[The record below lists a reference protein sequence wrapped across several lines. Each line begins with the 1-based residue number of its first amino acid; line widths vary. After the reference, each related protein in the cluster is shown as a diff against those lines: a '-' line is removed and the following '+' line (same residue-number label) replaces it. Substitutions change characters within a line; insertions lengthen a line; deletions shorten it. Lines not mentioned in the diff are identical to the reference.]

1 MSSIKE
7 RQFFLQLLSFV
18 TGPAIDVMQHY
29 FEVKILT
36 NIEFEDFLNDPN
48 NIHQLFHQCYPTTP
62 CCKCM
67 TASLASSRK
76 RGCLHLQQFDK
87 LYDNSGLP
95 QPKHE
100 NMMGSTILQH
110 CLCKFSAKGSVT
122 VDELDIT
129 LFYDVV
135 QHCCPSKMNFMWR
148 KNIKDVRNFLS
159 HIPNGQVNNT
169 DFEDNWRTLTNAT
182 LGFAREIG
190 IKCKKMFEEKI
201 SEIKNSSIE
210 VLKEKLKKSNE
221 DIIKMLETLN
231 GIKQT
236 TVDECKKT
244 VELINYKQD
253 ENFKELFDKSDEISK
268 ETKENTTEMRK
279 LNHKVDNLESVI
291 RIAIEKALEKTKGQ
305 SFADDNR
312 EITIATKVDSSSW
325 DEENTITKLSNIVK
339 SESDEKSGDAE
350 TFQIKNVEHKCIQL
364 DLVASPDV
372 FKTKQNLRKAVK
384 SLVHQ
389 LVEAGEINT
398 KISGKLAINLTV
410 KSPLTRDEIDVV
422 HAVFDKM
429 KSEVENIDYCT
440 MIKKVKMEITDD
452 AKYEEIFIAVDN
464 LKCLLKLTGLPNDL
478 LHTAPGEKS
487 SDVKGNQ
494 LLYVEWTME
503 CPLKWN
509 VALISSSIMTT
520 YILFMTNSSLT
531 TYYETSSKLTIHT
544 TVQRCV
550 FRSYST
556 LEVAV
561 KNLIGKI
568 INVASIKSTEPEEL
582 SASVLIMTKPEDE
595 ESCQPKSNKEW
606 KTDKSISGLK
616 DNIVTCDHCTQSFS
630 CKNCTSKINHIRRLD
645 KALKIKDQ
653 TIQRLEKALTKR
665 EKEAIEEDESD
676 YDSYYSAEKN
686 TINEE
691 PIDYTGNSSTRE
703 IEMSEEPEQKKRKTA
718 TTSEIENLEE
728 NQTEDASKSL
738 NHLVVDMKQAL
749 QKLGE
754 IPLLDHCIAI
764 YRRYMKRVNTKWKER
779 TVFPFQPKNEQE
791 ILANLLKE
799 KKKRTKL
806 IAKLKDVIHNQDEFT
821 TTDEGYGTDI
831 RFLDV
836 DQNPATKC
844 TYCHT
849 KETYQIECYC
859 WNCKIFICDN
869 CLIEHRMKNKNH
881 YNIYKSGILR
891 EYEITDTWG
900 EFIYS
905 ELIDLKFMV
914 ADIVAILQVDKLSTH
929 KLTGELINN
938 FTIKSGQDSRIA
950 CINDCKIA
958 FTVPCH
964 NLIKIVT
971 IIIPTTIT
979 DLGTP
984 EGTNMTGGITCR
996 MDILYVAF
1004 SDAIRLMDLSGQIQ
1018 RVVNIP
1024 NVNIL
1029 HSVNNDKML
1038 CVNNSEKTMSCL
1050 DFTNDS
1056 FNNFQRFPFNPN
1068 DVTTDEVGNIIFLE
1082 DGSIW
1087 QADSDGNNIR
1097 IIMSQE
1103 RHYTFQ
1109 KITYNKDSKCLL
1121 TNKFSS
1127 GVQVYRK
1134 LE

>member
-1 MSSIKE
+1 MYDDTTCRIKFQNGLSEEFISNRGVKQGDVLSPLLFNLYINNLVKSLQDANTDPIVIGDTTINSLLFADDIVLLSNSEKGLQTALNVLSDFCKCWKLEVNINKSKVIIFNSNGKTHNNFFKYNNEFLETVKSYCYLGMTLQHTGNLNLCSSLLVEKEKHKYNVMSSIKE

-221 DIIKMLETLN
+221 DTIKMLETLN

-253 ENFKELFDKSDEISK
+253 ENFKELFGNNIYGILVMYYKYHKIITDKSDEISK

-422 HAVFDKM
+422 HAVFDKSETFEEEYTGEGIDLKPVIHKGFPLVQALKTDPDHFEKSGL
-429 KSEVENIDYCT
+429 KSEVENIDDCT

-509 VALISSSIMTT
+509 VALISSSINDNLCSFHDEFSVD
-520 YILFMTNSSLT
+520 YVYS
-531 TYYETSSKLTIHT
+531 ETSSKLIIHT

-595 ESCQPKSNKEW
+595 ESFQAKSNKDW

-616 DNIVTCDHCTQSFS
+616 DNIFVH
-630 CKNCTSKINHIRRLD
+630 INGL
-645 KALKIKDQ
+645 
-653 TIQRLEKALTKR
+653 
-665 EKEAIEEDESD
+665 
-676 YDSYYSAEKN
+676 
-686 TINEE
+686 
-691 PIDYTGNSSTRE
+691 
-703 IEMSEEPEQKKRKTA
+703 
-718 TTSEIENLEE
+718 
-728 NQTEDASKSL
+728 
-738 NHLVVDMKQAL
+738 
-749 QKLGE
+749 
-754 IPLLDHCIAI
+754 
-764 YRRYMKRVNTKWKER
+764 
-779 TVFPFQPKNEQE
+779 
-791 ILANLLKE
+791 
-799 KKKRTKL
+799 KL
-806 IAKLKDVIHNQDEFT
+806 ICRAHQLVH
-821 TTDEGYGTDI
+821 
-831 RFLDV
+831 
-836 DQNPATKC
+836 
-844 TYCHT
+844 
-849 KETYQIECYC
+849 ET
-859 WNCKIFICDN
+859 
-869 CLIEHRMKNKNH
+869 
-881 YNIYKSGILR
+881 
-891 EYEITDTWG
+891 
-900 EFIYS
+900 
-905 ELIDLKFMV
+905 
-914 ADIVAILQVDKLSTH
+914 
-929 KLTGELINN
+929 
-938 FTIKSGQDSRIA
+938 
-950 CINDCKIA
+950 
-958 FTVPCH
+958 
-964 NLIKIVT
+964 
-971 IIIPTTIT
+971 
-979 DLGTP
+979 
-984 EGTNMTGGITCR
+984 
-996 MDILYVAF
+996 
-1004 SDAIRLMDLSGQIQ
+1004 
-1018 RVVNIP
+1018 
-1024 NVNIL
+1024 
-1029 HSVNNDKML
+1029 
-1038 CVNNSEKTMSCL
+1038 
-1050 DFTNDS
+1050 
-1056 FNNFQRFPFNPN
+1056 
-1068 DVTTDEVGNIIFLE
+1068 
-1082 DGSIW
+1082 
-1087 QADSDGNNIR
+1087 
-1097 IIMSQE
+1097 
-1103 RHYTFQ
+1103 
-1109 KITYNKDSKCLL
+1109 LL
-1121 TNKFSS
+1121 
-1127 GVQVYRK
+1127 
-1134 LE
+1134 L

>member
-67 TASLASSRK
+67 TASLASTRK

-100 NMMGSTILQH
+100 NMIGSKILQH

-148 KNIKDVRNFLS
+148 KNIKDVRNFLA

-169 DFEDNWRTLTNAT
+169 DFEDNWKTLTNAT

-190 IKCKKMFEEKI
+190 NKCKKMFQEKI
-201 SEIKNSSIE
+201 SEIKISSIE

-221 DIIKMLETLN
+221 DLIKMLESLN

-236 TVDECKKT
+236 TVDECKKA
-244 VELINYKQD
+244 VELINNKQD
-253 ENFKELFDKSDEISK
+253 ENFKELLKKSDEISK
-268 ETKENTTEMRK
+268 DTKESTNEMRK
-279 LNHKVDNLESVI
+279 LNHKVDNLESII
-291 RIAIEKALEKTKGQ
+291 RIAIEKALEKTNGQ
-305 SFADDNR
+305 TLTDDNR
-312 EITIATKVDSSSW
+312 EITVTTNVDSSSW
-325 DEENTITKLSNIVK
+325 DEENTIKKLSNIVK
-339 SESDEKSGDAE
+339 SESDKKSGDAG

-372 FKTKQNLRKAVK
+372 FKTPTNLRKAVK

-398 KISGKLAINLTV
+398 KISGKLAINLAV
-410 KSPLTRDEIDVV
+410 KTPLTRDEIDVV
-422 HAVFDKM
+422 HAVFDKSETFEEEATGEGIDVKPVLYKGFPLVESLKTDPDHFDKSGL
-429 KSEVENIDYCT
+429 KSEVENTDDCT
-440 MIKKVKMEITDD
+440 MIKEVKMEITDD
-452 AKYEEIFIAVDN
+452 GKYEEIFIAVDN

-478 LHTAPGEKS
+478 FNTTPGEKS
-487 SDVKGNQ
+487 PDVKGNQ

-509 VALISSSIMTT
+509 VALISSSINDNL
-520 YILFMTNSSLT
+520 YSFHDEFSVDYVYS
-531 TYYETSSKLTIHT
+531 ETSSKLIIHT
-544 TVQRCV
+544 TANRCV

-561 KNLIGKI
+561 KNFIGKI
-568 INVASIKSTEPEEL
+568 INVSSIKSTEPEEL
-582 SASVLIMTKPEDE
+582 SASVLIMTRPEDE
-595 ESCQPKSNKEW
+595 ESFQDKFNKEW

-616 DNIVTCDHCTQSFS
+616 DNIVTCDHCSQSFS
-630 CKNCTSKINHIRRLD
+630 CKNCTSKINHIRRQD
-645 KALKIKDQ
+645 KALKMKDQ

-676 YDSYYSAEKN
+676 HDSYYSTEKN
-686 TINEE
+686 TIN
-691 PIDYTGNSSTRE
+691 
-703 IEMSEEPEQKKRKTA
+703 EEPEQKKRKTA

-728 NQTEDASKSL
+728 NQTEGKLINALSIRIVEEKSRISRI
-738 NHLVVDMKQAL
+738 NDRK
-749 QKLGE
+749 
-754 IPLLDHCIAI
+754 IA
-764 YRRYMKRVNTKWKER
+764 V
-779 TVFPFQPKNEQE
+779 TVPSNNLIQMLT
-791 ILANLLKE
+791 ILA
-799 KKKRTKL
+799 
-806 IAKLKDVIHNQDEFT
+806 
-821 TTDEGYGTDI
+821 
-831 RFLDV
+831 
-836 DQNPATKC
+836 
-844 TYCHT
+844 
-849 KETYQIECYC
+849 
-859 WNCKIFICDN
+859 
-869 CLIEHRMKNKNH
+869 
-881 YNIYKSGILR
+881 
-891 EYEITDTWG
+891 
-900 EFIYS
+900 
-905 ELIDLKFMV
+905 
-914 ADIVAILQVDKLSTH
+914 
-929 KLTGELINN
+929 
-938 FTIKSGQDSRIA
+938 
-950 CINDCKIA
+950 
-958 FTVPCH
+958 
-964 NLIKIVT
+964 
-971 IIIPTTIT
+971 PTTVT
-979 DLGTP
+979 DLRAP

-996 MDILYVAF
+996 MDILYVTF
-1004 SDAIRLMDLSGQIQ
+1004 TDAIRLMDLSGQIQ

-1024 NVNIL
+1024 SVKLL

-1038 CVNNSEKTMSCL
+1038 CVYSEDDPDKTMSCL

-1056 FNNFQRFPFNPN
+1056 LYNFERFPFHPE
-1068 DVTTDEVGNIIFLE
+1068 DVTTDDDGTIIFSE
-1082 DGSIW
+1082 DGVIW
-1087 QADSDGNNIR
+1087 QADSDGKNIK
-1097 IIMSQE
+1097 IIMSPVNIA
-1103 RHYTFQ
+1103 YK
-1109 KITYNKDSKCLL
+1109 KITYYKDSKCLFTCRNGL
-1121 TNKFSS
+1121 KALE
-1127 GVQVYRK
+1127 VYRQ